1 MRPGIRATA
10 KRTVHDPRALRKEE
24 AMSSQ
29 EQQPARGIVRQ
40 GDVLLVPVDELPA
53 RKLERVVDGPHIVLA
68 EGEATGHAHVV
79 LGRARLVHST
89 NAPSWRGVE
98 HTHLV
103 VEEPAS
109 LIHDEHDAIGLE
121 PGTYEVRRQREYIP
135 PAPRRRETFR
145 WVAD

>member
-1 MRPGIRATA
+1 
-10 KRTVHDPRALRKEE
+10 
-24 AMSSQ
+24 MSSR
-29 EQQPARGIVRQ
+29 EQQSVCGIVRQ

-53 RKLERVVDGPHIVLA
+53 RRHERVVEGPRIVLA

-89 NAPSWRGVE
+89 NAPSWRGVG

-109 LIHDEHDAIGLE
+109 LVHDEHDAIALV
-121 PGTYEVRRQREYIP
+121 PGVYHVRRQREYVP
-135 PAPRRRETFR
+135 PAPARPQGFRR
-145 WVAD
+145 VAD